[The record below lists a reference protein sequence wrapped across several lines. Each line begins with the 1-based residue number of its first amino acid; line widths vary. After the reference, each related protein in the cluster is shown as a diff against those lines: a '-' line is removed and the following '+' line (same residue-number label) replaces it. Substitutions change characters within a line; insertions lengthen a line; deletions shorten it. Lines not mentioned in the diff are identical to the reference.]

1 MGFVDLWEVQVTTKT
16 CKRCEKEKPI
26 DDFPTYKYS
35 NTNKEGE
42 KIEGVGRRGLCRP
55 CRQAQ
60 QAENYARVAGSVS
73 EYRSRIH
80 KRRYANDKEYRER
93 VLASNK
99 RYAKQNPEKMV
110 ANQRNW
116 RVNNLEHAREMDRK
130 WREANPEKQKEASAR
145 YYKNGG
151 AKKTHQRLMLR
162 RNVESDGHTISEMH
176 DYWRS
181 KGIDPKRCAYC
192 DAWHTKWTYG
202 NWKTSV
208 GDHIVALTRGGK
220 DVLENLNPCCRN
232 CNSSKGNRI
241 LYEEWTPP
249 KERGIRGHRS
259 GSMNKWKL
267 D

>member
-1 MGFVDLWEVQVTTKT
+1 MAFVDLWEVQVTTKT

-26 DDFPTYKYS
+26 DDFPLYKYS
-35 NTNKEGE
+35 NTNKKGE

-73 EYRSRIH
+73 EYRHLVH

-99 RYAKQNPEKMV
+99 RYAKQNPEKM
-110 ANQRNW
+110 AAIQRNW
-116 RVNNLEHAREMDRK
+116 RANNPEHAREMDRK

-151 AKKTHQRLMLR
+151 AKKMHQRAMLR

-202 NWKTSV
+202 DWKTSV
-208 GDHIVALTRGGK
+208 GDHIVPLTRGGK
-220 DVLENLNPCCRN
+220 DVLENMNPCCRN

-241 LYEEWTPP
+241 LYEEWIPP
-249 KERGIRGHRS
+249 KERIAA
-259 GSMNKWKL
+259 
-267 D
+267 